1 MPYFTYDTSVIIS
14 RGLTD
19 FHGMPRSFLLS
30 AIVLMELTASAS
42 DASQRKLYEQVFHV
56 YQKDDTLIVP
66 NADDWL
72 LTSKILFLL
81 THARRRSQH
90 GRLKSLPAG
99 AAQRLALDVL
109 IAVSARR
116 WKAMLV
122 TENWTDFKIIR
133 RYCNA
138 TIVRAGDFFGS

>member
-1 MPYFTYDTSVIIS
+1 M
-14 RGLTD
+14 
-19 FHGMPRSFLLS
+19 S

-42 DASQRKLYEQVFHV
+42 DNSQRKLYEQLFHG
-56 YQKDDTLIVP
+56 YRKRERLIVP

-81 THARRRSQH
+81 THARRRAQH

-138 TIVRAGDFFGS
+138 AIIRATDFFDG

>member
-1 MPYFTYDTSVIIS
+1 MP
-14 RGLTD
+14 GK
-19 FHGMPRSFLLS
+19 FLMS

-42 DASQRKLYEQVFHV
+42 DNSQRKLYEQLFHG
-56 YQKDDTLIVP
+56 YRKRERLIVP

-72 LTSKILFLL
+72 LASKILFLL
-81 THARRRSQH
+81 THTRRQSQY
-90 GRLKSLPAG
+90 GRLKSLPPG

-116 WKAMLV
+116 WKATVV
-122 TENWTDFKIIR
+122 TENWSDFNTIR

-138 TIVRAGDFFGS
+138 TIIRGSEFFRS

>member
-1 MPYFTYDTSVIIS
+1 MF
-14 RGLTD
+14 R
-19 FHGMPRSFLLS
+19 
-30 AIVLMELTASAS
+30 
-42 DASQRKLYEQVFHV
+42 V

-72 LTSKILFLL
+72 TTSKILFLL
-81 THARRRSQH
+81 THARRQSQY
-90 GRLKSLPAG
+90 GRLKSLPPG

-116 WKAMLV
+116 WNARVV
-122 TENWTDFKIIR
+122 TENWTDFKTIR

-138 TIVRAGDFFGS
+138 TIIRGSDFFGG